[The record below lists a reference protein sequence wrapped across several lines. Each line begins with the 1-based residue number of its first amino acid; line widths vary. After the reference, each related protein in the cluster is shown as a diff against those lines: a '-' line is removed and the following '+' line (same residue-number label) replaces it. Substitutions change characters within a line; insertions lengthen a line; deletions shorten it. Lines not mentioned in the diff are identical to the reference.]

1 MSFVPRDASDEQV
14 LDIIRGWIDVLS
26 EENYTAVFNDLGLSI
41 GWITPG
47 PECIQACIQ
56 EYRSPEYYPGIEEF
70 AVTDWRT
77 AQGGNPEPARS
88 VEWYE
93 PNSVKMAGSVSF
105 DLPLNGRW
113 SDLTADFVFFENDNP
128 EGYDLIL
135 EEISSWEQVQ
145 RDIAEMEPEL
155 SDAEASEQEDA
166 ATQLQDAQPPM
177 FSGTSRFNAAGEHIS
192 QKQD

>member
-26 EENYTAVFNDLGLSI
+26 EQDYTAVFNELGLSI

-47 PECIQACIQ
+47 SECIQACIQ
-56 EYRSPEYYPGIEEF
+56 EYRSPEYYPRVEEF
-70 AVTDWRT
+70 AVTNWRT
-77 AQGGNPEPARS
+77 AQGSNPEPARS
-88 VEWYE
+88 VQWYE
-93 PNSVKMAGSVSF
+93 PNSVKMAGAVSF

-113 SDLTADFVFFENDNP
+113 SDLTADFVFFEGNDP
-128 EGYDLIL
+128 KGYDLVL

-145 RDIAEMEPEL
+145 RDIAEMESES
-155 SDAEASEQEDA
+155 SDAGPLEQENID
-166 ATQLQDAQPPM
+166 THLQDAQPAV
-177 FSGTSRFNAAGEHIS
+177 FFGTSRFSAAGEHIS

>member
-26 EENYTAVFNDLGLSI
+26 EENYTAVFNELGLSI

-56 EYRSPEYYPGIEEF
+56 EYRSPEYYPGVEEF
-70 AVTDWRT
+70 VVTDWRT
-77 AQGGNPEPARS
+77 AQGGNPEPARG

-93 PNSVKMAGSVSF
+93 PNSVKMAGAVSF

-113 SDLTADFVFFENDNP
+113 SDLTADFVFFEGNDP
-128 EGYDLIL
+128 EGYYLVL

-145 RDIAEMEPEL
+145 RDIAEMESES
-155 SDAEASEQEDA
+155 SDAGLLEQENID
-166 ATQLQDAQPPM
+166 TQLQDAQPLA
-177 FSGTSRFNAAGEHIS
+177 FSGTSRFSAAGEHIP